1 MNQASKYIDLTH
13 TLSKTI
19 PSWNGDCGF
28 HLNIHGDY
36 KDSTGPDFFRSQ
48 DIAMRAGM
56 GTHMDAPAH
65 CFEGAKTIDELK
77 LENLVVDCVMIDV
90 SADANETYIVM
101 PEVVEKFEKEHG
113 EIKPN
118 SVVIFYTGWDK
129 YWDTPEKYINN
140 HIFPSIHEDTAQ
152 LLLKRD
158 IAGLGIDTLSAD
170 TGATGF
176 PVHRAILGAGKYLIE
191 NVANAKQLPS
201 TGAKVCVMPIK
212 IKDGTESPIRLIALV

>member
-1 MNQASKYIDLTH
+1 MFINRFIDLTH
-13 TLSKTI
+13 TLSETI
-19 PSWNGDCGF
+19 PSWSGDCGF
-28 HLNIHGDY
+28 RLNIHGDY
-36 KDSTGPDFFRSQ
+36 KESAGPDFFRSQ
-48 DIAMRAGM
+48 DITMRAGM

-65 CFEGAKTIDELK
+65 CFEGKETIDTLK
-77 LENLVVDCVMIDV
+77 FENLVVDCVVIDV
-90 SADANETYIVM
+90 SADADEAYVVT

-129 YWDTPEKYINN
+129 YWNTPETYINN
-140 HIFPSIHEDTAQ
+140 HMFPSIHEDTAQ

-170 TGATGF
+170 TGVTGF

-191 NVANAKQLPS
+191 NVANAKDLS
-201 TGAKVCVMPIK
+201 ATGAKVIVAPLK
-212 IKDGTESPIRLIALV
+212 IKDGTEAPIRLIASM